1 MNNVSVELNPH
12 DQAIIDRA
20 IKMLKH
26 DMHKDDATWGVYSME
41 DDSLWYSSKSYE
53 DVEIWQSE
61 HRIEHLT
68 YIAEVTDNEQ

>member
-1 MNNVSVELNPH
+1 MNTVVTASPE
-12 DQAIIDRA
+12 DQVIINKA
-20 IKMLKH
+20 IKMLNHEAPVDK
-26 DMHKDDATWGVYSME
+26 ATWGVFSME
-41 DDSLWYSSKSYE
+41 DDSLWYSSTNYE